1 MVNYACAF
9 SQSESGEYFESIIMN
24 NKNLFSFTTGAW
36 CADHAKAV
44 AKDKNQY
51 LQLDLG
57 VPYLIGMVETQGQFY
72 YPNYVSKFALSFSD
86 NGITWKDYDKV
97 NT

>member
-1 MVNYACAF
+1 
-9 SQSESGEYFESIIMN
+9 MN
-24 NKNLFSFTTGAW
+24 NKNVFSFTTGAW

-57 VPYLIGMVETQGQFY
+57 VPCLIGMVETQGQFY

-86 NGITWKDYDKV
+86 NGISWKDYDKV
-97 NT
+97 NMWVI